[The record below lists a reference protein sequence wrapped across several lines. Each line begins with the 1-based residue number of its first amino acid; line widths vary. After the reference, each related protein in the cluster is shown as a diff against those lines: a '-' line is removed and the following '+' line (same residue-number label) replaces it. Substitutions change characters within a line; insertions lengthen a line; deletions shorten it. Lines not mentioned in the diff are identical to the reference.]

1 MAEKRDLEYSPGGCA
16 YIFKHPLLHEV
27 ALPFDAVP
35 LYSLAGAVHFEDYT
49 MLRGLPMDFPTDRNV
64 ADISDQ
70 WMLDPA
76 LMPCPVSEYKS
87 RYRSVYFPQC
97 EGWYDFY
104 TGRPLSLSSVLFGN
118 NIPHVRCRRTPLIP
132 LRQHFRAYSFP
143 RRAIAFVGKFIA
155 RR

>member
-1 MAEKRDLEYSPGGCA
+1 MKLRYRLMPY
-16 YIFKHPLLHEV
+16 
-27 ALPFDAVP
+27 

-49 MLRGLPMDFPTDRNV
+49 MLRGFPMDFPTDRNV

-70 WMLDPA
+70 WMLGPA

-97 EGWYDFY
+97 EGWYDFC

>member
-1 MAEKRDLEYSPGGCA
+1 MATTYQIFADFPDHRVTGRCIYSISDLLTISLITYLCGGED
-16 YIFKHPLLHEV
+16 Y
-27 ALPFDAVP
+27 
-35 LYSLAGAVHFEDYT
+35 FEDYT
-49 MLRGLPMDFPTDRNV
+49 ILRGLPMDFPTDRNV

-70 WMLDPA
+70 WMLGPA

-118 NIPHVRCRRTPLIP
+118 NIPHVRCRRTPLSNMKKISC
-132 LRQHFRAYSFP
+132 LRLREYFR
-143 RRAIAFVGKFIA
+143 G
-155 RR
+155 

>member
-1 MAEKRDLEYSPGGCA
+1 MPY
-16 YIFKHPLLHEV
+16 
-27 ALPFDAVP
+27 

-49 MLRGLPMDFPTDRNV
+49 MLRGFPMDFPTDRNV

-70 WMLDPA
+70 WMLGPA

-87 RYRSVYFPQC
+87 CYRSVYFPQC

-118 NIPHVRCRRTPLIP
+118 NIPHVRCRRTPLSNMKKISC
-132 LRQHFRAYSFP
+132 LRLREYFR
-143 RRAIAFVGKFIA
+143 G
-155 RR
+155 

>member
-1 MAEKRDLEYSPGGCA
+1 MATTYQIFADFPDHRVTARCIYSISDLLTISLITYLCGGED
-16 YIFKHPLLHEV
+16 Y
-27 ALPFDAVP
+27 
-35 LYSLAGAVHFEDYT
+35 FEDCT

-70 WMLDPA
+70 WMLGPA

-132 LRQHFRAYSFP
+132 LRQHFRAYSSP

>member
-1 MAEKRDLEYSPGGCA
+1 MKLRYRLMPY
-16 YIFKHPLLHEV
+16 
-27 ALPFDAVP
+27 

-49 MLRGLPMDFPTDRNV
+49 MLRGFPMDFPTDRNV

-70 WMLDPA
+70 WMLGPA

-118 NIPHVRCRRTPLIP
+118 NIPPCPLP
-132 LRQHFRAYSFP
+132 QNST
-143 RRAIAFVGKFIA
+143 
-155 RR
+155 